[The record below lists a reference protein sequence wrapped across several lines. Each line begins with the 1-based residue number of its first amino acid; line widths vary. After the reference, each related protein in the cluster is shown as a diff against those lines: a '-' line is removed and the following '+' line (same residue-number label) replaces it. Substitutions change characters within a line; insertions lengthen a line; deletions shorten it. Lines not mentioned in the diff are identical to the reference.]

1 MKTPV
6 IKITVRSQ
14 KGFCSAGHKVGDS
27 WIIDDMKTPGGICL
41 DGFACCMTFLT
52 ALKLGAKLP
61 FSGDPD
67 VGEIVCPDEKN
78 PLVFEIRRLRDAN
91 EELIYKG

>member
-6 IKITVRSQ
+6 IKITVKSQ

-27 WIIDDMKTPGGICL
+27 WILEDTKTPGGICL
-41 DGFACCMTFLT
+41 DGFACCITFLT

-67 VGEIVCPDEKN
+67 VGKWCARMRKILWFLRSGVCGTQKEK
-78 PLVFEIRRLRDAN
+78 
-91 EELIYKG
+91 